1 MKHYLHVVWW
11 CSPVSKISCKILMY
25 FTYAKNQEAK
35 FPLAL
40 NFISLIF
47 KTNAILLICNI
58 YIFALGCV
66 VNVSSVNGMRSVS
79 LPS

>member
-1 MKHYLHVVWW
+1 
-11 CSPVSKISCKILMY
+11 MY

-35 FPLAL
+35 FPLVL

-47 KTNAILLICNI
+47 KTNAIFILICNI

>member
-1 MKHYLHVVWW
+1 MH
-11 CSPVSKISCKILMY
+11 

-35 FPLAL
+35 FSLAL
-40 NFISLIF
+40 NSVSPI